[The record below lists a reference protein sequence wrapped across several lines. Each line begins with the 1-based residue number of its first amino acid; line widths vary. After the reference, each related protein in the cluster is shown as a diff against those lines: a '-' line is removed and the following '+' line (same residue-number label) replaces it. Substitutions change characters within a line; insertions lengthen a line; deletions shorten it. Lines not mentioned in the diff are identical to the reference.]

1 MELDQEWL
9 NSVVS
14 KALGYNKLKQ
24 WQLSAIGSML
34 AGQDVFAIAPTGAGK
49 STVMQGAVLAD
60 RARGKK
66 SIAVIIVPTK
76 SLGNDQAR
84 AVNDLKIPDIKALA
98 LHEDTLEIANCER
111 PRQDL
116 FQEVRAGV
124 YSHVFLGPEMIMS
137 SGFDQI
143 LNDKK
148 FYEWFRYFAVD
159 EVHLTI
165 EWKVFRQNFAE
176 IHRLRNRFKAPVA
189 WLALSATVEPKQ
201 EFQALATSLGFDL
214 APGRTNIIHLPV
226 DRPTISYSPRFLK
239 YGAAEDQ
246 REFPDLAFL
255 VPRSLAR
262 IEDIPIT
269 VVFGGTIKQVS
280 RIAKY
285 LRRLLPAE
293 LDPKT
298 RREVIVPFNGT
309 LSALQNNKAINE
321 LRIGKNTQILTSTA
335 AGALGIDVKNV
346 ERVVIIVEKDTNY
359 RMLCQKMGR
368 IRASGHAI
376 IYFQR
381 WMSVARTGSV
391 DTERRSEVEPVIVKF
406 ANATV
411 DRCPREINID
421 YWGDSHAL
429 SESLEEGQSPAA
441 VPPSK
446 CCNKHNPG
454 LDTDDLLE
462 VEQQFKNSK
471 KQIAAQNPRLRS
483 DGKHCVPDKLVMQ
496 PIAREVIEAWRREQL
511 KEMIGYEPHLPFS
524 AVISDN
530 LINTLVEKLHICS
543 TFDRFQQLMKDWS
556 HLDELGGLLYDLVE
570 NIWEVYE
577 SQEVS
582 KALQEITD
590 QREAAK
596 GMGALSTRMIEETEG
611 GHVPEY
617 TNAGAQPARSS
628 TQQTSTRTKSQG
640 IQKKQRK
647 K

>member
-1 MELDQEWL
+1 MELGQEWL

-14 KALGYNKLKQ
+14 KALGYERLKQ
-24 WQLSAIGSML
+24 WQLSAISSML

-60 RARGKK
+60 KARGKK
-66 SIAVIIVPTK
+66 SIAIIIVPTK

-84 AVNDLKIPDIKALA
+84 AVNDLKISGIRALA

-111 PRQDL
+111 PRRDL

-137 SGFDQI
+137 PGFDQI
-143 LNDKK
+143 LKDTK

-165 EWKVFRQNFAE
+165 EWKEFRESFTE
-176 IHRLRNRFKAPVA
+176 MHRLRNRFKAPVA

-214 APGRTNIIHLPV
+214 APRRTNIIHLPV

-239 YGAAEDQ
+239 YGAAEEQ
-246 REFPDLAFL
+246 REFSDLAFL

-280 RIAKY
+280 RIAY

-298 RREVIVPFNGT
+298 RREVVVPFNGT
-309 LSALQNNKAINE
+309 LSALQNSKAINE
-321 LRIGKNTQILTSTA
+321 LRVGEITRILTSTT

-346 ERVVIIVEKDTNY
+346 ERVVIIVEKETNY

-381 WMSVARTGSV
+381 WMSVARTGNM
-391 DTERRSEVEPVIVKF
+391 DTERRGEVEPVIVEF
-406 ANATV
+406 AGATV
-411 DRCPREINID
+411 DRCPRTINID

-429 SESLEEGQSPAA
+429 SHEEGHPPVA

-462 VEQQFKNSK
+462 VEQRFTSSK
-471 KQIAAQNPRLRS
+471 KQIVARNPRLRS
-483 DGKHCVPDKLVMQ
+483 DGKHRVLDKLVMQ
-496 PIAREVIEAWRREQL
+496 PIAREVIDAWRREQL
-511 KEMIGYEPHLPFS
+511 KEIIGYEPHLPFS

-556 HLDELGGLLYDLVE
+556 RLDELGDLLYDLVE

-582 KALQEITD
+582 KAIQEIAN
-590 QREAAK
+590 QGVAAQ
-596 GMGALSTRMIEETEG
+596 GMETLSNRSIEDTEG
-611 GHVPEY
+611 GHVTES
-617 TNAGAQPARSS
+617 TNAGTQPVPGSS
-628 TQQTSTRTKSQG
+628 TRQTSMRTIKNQG